1 MTSPAYFM
9 QQALLAGRLALPA
22 ACPTCVRAPL
32 GRDDL
37 LQRVIRATD
46 IDP

>member
-1 MTSPAYFM
+1 MTCPAYFM
-9 QQALLAGRLALPA
+9 QQAQHAGRQALPA
-22 ACPTCVRAPL
+22 ACPTCVCALL